1 MLLQLHLPL
10 PHAQPGYPGF
20 QQRNLSLELNCL
32 GCAYEFRVQ
41 HTHTHVP
48 SCHIHTHIHVAAAL
62 LESHLQKSYQHRS
75 LSLSLSLVS
84 WLQSSSLGLWSC
96 CLVPSSPCCLGAIF
110 DTALACHKLPNASN
124 MALKCT
130 RRAKLEKTWLAN
142 LVSIPLP
149 HSCLGAFSISYSFQL
164 KHHEQQRP
172 KCAPRVQ
179 AVASS

>member
-1 MLLQLHLPL
+1 MLSQAIL
-10 PHAQPGYPGF
+10 ASSSATC
-20 QQRNLSLELNCL
+20 RSNLIGSAALMSFVCN
-32 GCAYEFRVQ
+32 
-41 HTHTHVP
+41 THTHVP
-48 SCHIHTHIHVAAAL
+48 SCHIHTHIQDAAAL

-75 LSLSLSLVS
+75 LSLSLVL

-96 CLVPSSPCCLGAIF
+96 CLVPSSPCCRGAIF

-130 RRAKLEKTWLAN
+130 RRAKLEKTSLAN

-149 HSCLGAFSISYSFQL
+149 RSCLRAFSISYSFQL